1 MKKKIGTFNALNV
14 YEVSKQE
21 YIDEGCYLMES
32 TYFAITDDIV
42 MIYGR
47 PHKKFIYRNRVR
59 GLLNQSNSILEEGKC
74 VDMDKVYY
82 VRPTGYERSAAK
94 EDEVTQRNKEF
105 DVDAFLGSPQSVDE
119 YLEMMKNVDYGS
131 NLCDC
136 TA

>member
-42 MIYGR
+42 MVYGR
-47 PHKKFIYRNRVR
+47 PHKKFIYRNKVR
-59 GLLNQSNSILEEGKC
+59 GLLNQSNNILEEGKC
-74 VDMDKVYY
+74 ADMDKVY
-82 VRPTGYERSAAK
+82 YERSAAK
-94 EDEVTQRNKEF
+94 EDQGNKEF

-119 YLEMMKNVDYGS
+119 YLEMMKNVDYDS